1 MQYFVLMEKITH
13 SWAISSLA
21 TDCRAIINL
30 RKKISI
36 EIVVCDCEI
45 LDCDRF
51 FGQFWQHLIALLL
64 FKATNYQK
72 ESQKTSQLFRTHI
85 LESLS
90 LSLRYPTKS
99 QLQENNLRCLT

>member
-51 FGQFWQHLIALLL
+51 FGQF
-64 FKATNYQK
+64 
-72 ESQKTSQLFRTHI
+72 
-85 LESLS
+85 
-90 LSLRYPTKS
+90 
-99 QLQENNLRCLT
+99 